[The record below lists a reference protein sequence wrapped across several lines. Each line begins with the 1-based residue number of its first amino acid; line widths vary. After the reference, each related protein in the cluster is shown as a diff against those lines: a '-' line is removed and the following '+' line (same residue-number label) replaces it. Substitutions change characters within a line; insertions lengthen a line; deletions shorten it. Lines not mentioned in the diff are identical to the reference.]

1 MRKPT
6 GNLEPKRSFSEELV
20 IVDYKK
26 NWMEK
31 EYGCYR
37 GFGECVLNC
46 EAK

>member
-31 EYGCYR
+31 RVRLLQGIWRVCSE
-37 GFGECVLNC
+37 L
-46 EAK
+46 